1 MSARILDGRALAKEL
16 REGLAARAAA
26 LERRGI
32 TPRLVVVTAG
42 EDEASRAYAAGL
54 QKLGSLIGVEVAVDA
69 LPPDVAE
76 ESLRARLERYGHD
89 RATHGVML
97 QQPLPRSLS
106 IRRIADAVPA
116 RKDVDGT
123 NPINLGRLAFSA
135 GTPLAPATP
144 AAVML
149 LLERS
154 EKWPLK
160 GRDVTVIGRSSVVGL
175 PLGLLLIAHD
185 ATVTVTHRGTR
196 DIRSHTREADI
207 VVAAAGIPRLV
218 DASWLQ
224 AGATVI
230 DVGTTTVDGRLVG
243 DVDFESASAVASEL
257 TPVPGG
263 VGPVTNVALMRNL
276 VAAAEALT
284 GDAT

>member
-1 MSARILDGRALAKEL
+1 
-16 REGLAARAAA
+16 
-26 LERRGI
+26 
-32 TPRLVVVTAG
+32 
-42 EDEASRAYAAGL
+42 
-54 QKLGSLIGVEVAVDA
+54 
-69 LPPDVAE
+69 
-76 ESLRARLERYGHD
+76 
-89 RATHGVML
+89 ML
-97 QQPLPRSLS
+97 QQPLPSSLS

-243 DVDFESASAVASEL
+243 DVDFESAAAVASEL

-284 GDAT
+284 GDGT